1 MTENNRALL
10 SRVFGEVLEQMAFMF
25 ADAVD
30 ADEPPP
36 PPDSPLLAHMT
47 FRGAMAG
54 KLSLAVTAEMC
65 PEIAANLLG
74 TEPEEAADPKISRD
88 ALKELLNVTC
98 GHVLTAL
105 AGDQPVFDLTVPQV
119 EELTEDAWTALAS
132 APETAALLVDD
143 HPVLLSIELAEKDA

>member
-1 MTENNRALL
+1 MTENHKDLL
-10 SRVFGEVLEQMAFMF
+10 CRVFAEVLEQMAFMF
-25 ADAVD
+25 ADAVE
-30 ADEPPP
+30 ADEPPSP
-36 PPDSPLLAHMT
+36 PASPLLAHMT

-74 TEPEEAADPKISRD
+74 TEPEDAVDPKISRD

-105 AGDQPVFDLTVPQV
+105 AGDKPVFDLTVPQV
-119 EELTEDAWTALAS
+119 EELPEEAWTAMAT
-132 APETAALLVDD
+132 AAETAALLVDD
-143 HPVLLSIELAEKDA
+143 RPVLLSIELAE